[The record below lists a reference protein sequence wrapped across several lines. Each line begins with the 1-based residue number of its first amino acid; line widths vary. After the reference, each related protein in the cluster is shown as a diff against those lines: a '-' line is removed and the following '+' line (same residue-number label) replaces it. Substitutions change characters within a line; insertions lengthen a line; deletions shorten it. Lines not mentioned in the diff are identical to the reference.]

1 MNDSSL
7 ERGEIETDWHKLYRN
22 TVTTHSAV
30 KNPGLASLLTPHC
43 AQLSDDEMFKLLP
56 CVSISIM
63 NLLVLRQFLIDAGSD
78 TGGRREVA
86 PQSVLDILQKTI
98 SQFCISY
105 ILYIYNLFIVCCLL
119 ISNCNLL
126 YQNLKLINNL

>member
-30 KNPGLASLLTPHC
+30 KNPGLTPHC

-98 SQFCISY
+98 SQFFIS
-105 ILYIYNLFIVCCLL
+105 YIYNLFIVCCLL